1 MGNLISVPTSFNEF
15 LTPRIN
21 DETKYEHNGY
31 TFCKRNSDCL
41 PDRQCMYY
49 YKQRNF
55 FNMISP
61 QTSLPDFQ
69 ARCLCVKKKLDG
81 KSLPWKENLRTGLFR
96 KHEVRK
102 NALAWKRIR
111 RGLGLEYHEV
121 DIEDLIQEFS
131 KSITVK
137 ETDEDGN
144 EIERKTT
151 RFQEEFGMTS
161 ELFQLFRS
169 STILLYGRDGELIHR
184 DSTFE
189 RDFQISYGVG
199 IGLVVLLIMPLLIYF
214 GYQGFNCK
222 IDKFQSKFWSLLY
235 FGPMVMILYFFTVF
249 AIFNIFHIVFWLGQV
264 AYYAGL
270 VAFTA
275 IFLIY
280 LPLKFSVLRGGLPKV
295 FAQRKRHPE
304 AVEMSKI

>member
-1 MGNLISVPTSFNEF
+1 MGNLISVPTTFNEF
-15 LTPRIN
+15 STPRIK

-41 PDRQCMYY
+41 PDRECMYY
-49 YKQRNF
+49 YKHRNF
-55 FNMISP
+55 FNTISP
-61 QTSLPDFQ
+61 QTSLPEFQ
-69 ARCLCVKKKLDG
+69 ARCLCVKKKIDG

-111 RGLGLEYHEV
+111 RRLGLKYHEV

-144 EIERKTT
+144 EIGRQTT

-161 ELFQLFRS
+161 EEFQAFRNT
-169 STILLYGRDGELIHR
+169 TIAFYGANGELIHK

-189 RDFQISYGVG
+189 RDFWISTGVG
-199 IGLVVLLIMPLLIYF
+199 IALVGILIILLVVFGYF
-214 GYQGFNCK
+214 GFREK
-222 IDKFQSKFWSLLY
+222 KDKYKMSL
-235 FGPMVMILYFFTVF
+235 IT
-249 AIFNIFHIVFWLGQV
+249 N
-264 AYYAGL
+264 
-270 VAFTA
+270 
-275 IFLIY
+275 LI
-280 LPLKFSVLRGGLPKV
+280 
-295 FAQRKRHPE
+295 
-304 AVEMSKI
+304 II